1 MNDLRHNW
9 AGNIRYASAQTHQPE
24 SIEQLQEIVAR
35 SQTVK
40 VYGSRHSFNA
50 ITDTTGDHI
59 ALDKMD
65 QSLSLDQ
72 AAGTVTVS
80 GGITYGQLCAQLHG
94 AGRAIHNIAS
104 LPHITVAGAVATAT
118 HGSGDGNGNLAT
130 AVSGLEIVRADGEI
144 VQLSKEKD
152 GEEFLGA
159 VVGLGALGIVTRI
172 TLDTQPAFVMQQ
184 EVYENMPI
192 AQSDAHFDEIF
203 ASAYSVSYFID
214 WQEGRVNEV
223 WLKRRL
229 PDGVA
234 QTPAPT
240 FYGATLATRHLHPI
254 ATMDA
259 APCTP
264 QMGIPGPWHERLPHF
279 LVDSVPA
286 SGDELQ
292 TEYFVA
298 RKHAVAAMTAVASL
312 RQEMASVLK
321 ISEVRSMAGDNLW
334 MSMAYGQDT
343 VALHFS
349 WNNDWASLQ
358 KLLPLV
364 EDRLAPFAPR
374 SHWGKLST
382 LSGADIRA
390 RYPKMADFQAL
401 VRRYDPQGKFRN
413 GFLDHAL
420 GNG

>member
-1 MNDLRHNW
+1 MNDHQHNW
-9 AGNIRYASAQTHQPE
+9 AGNIRYGSARTHQPE
-24 SIEQLQEIVAR
+24 SIEQLQEIVAA
-35 SQTVK
+35 SHKVK

-65 QSLSLDQ
+65 RSLSLDPD
-72 AAGTVTVS
+72 AGTVTVS
-80 GGITYGQLCAQLHG
+80 GGITYGQLCAQLHA
-94 AGRAIHNIAS
+94 AGRAIHNMAS
-104 LPHITVAGAVATAT
+104 LPHITIAGAVSTAT
-118 HGSGDGNGNLAT
+118 HGSGDGNGVLAA

-144 VQLSKEKD
+144 VRLSKEKD

-159 VVGLGALGIVTRI
+159 VVGLGALGIVTRV

-214 WQEGRVNEV
+214 WQEDRVNEV

-234 QTPAPT
+234 QPPAPT
-240 FYGATLATRHLHPI
+240 FYGAALATRHLHPI

-279 LVDSVPA
+279 LVDTVPA

-298 RKHAVAAMTAVASL
+298 RKHAVGAMTALASL
-312 RQEMASVLK
+312 RRELASVLK
-321 ISEVRSMAGDNLW
+321 ISEVRSMAGDQLW
-334 MSMAYGQDT
+334 LSMAYGQDT

-349 WNNDWASLQ
+349 WNNDWAALQ

-364 EDRLAPFAPR
+364 EERLAPFSPR
-374 SHWGKLST
+374 PHWGKLAT
-382 LSGADIRA
+382 LSGAEIQARFPNASDFRA
-390 RYPKMADFQAL
+390 LAE
-401 VRRYDPQGKFRN
+401 RYDPQGKFRN
-413 GFLDHAL
+413 SYLDATIFA
-420 GNG
+420 

>member
-1 MNDLRHNW
+1 MNDPRHNW

-24 SIEQLQEIVAR
+24 SVEQLQEIVAR
-35 SQTVK
+35 SHKVK

-65 QSLSLDQ
+65 QRLSIDQ

-80 GGITYGQLCAQLHG
+80 GGITYGQFCAQLHA
-94 AGRAIHNIAS
+94 AGRAIHNMAS

-118 HGSGDGNGNLAT
+118 HGSGDHNGNLST

-159 VVGLGALGIVTRI
+159 VVNLGALGIVARI
-172 TLDTQPAFVMQQ
+172 TLETQPAFVMQQ

-214 WQEGRVNEV
+214 WQKERVNEV

-240 FYGATLATRHLHPI
+240 FYGATLANRHLHPI
-254 ATMDA
+254 ATMDV

-264 QMGIPGPWHERLPHF
+264 Q
-279 LVDSVPA
+279 
-286 SGDELQ
+286 
-292 TEYFVA
+292 
-298 RKHAVAAMTAVASL
+298 
-312 RQEMASVLK
+312 K
-321 ISEVRSMAGDNLW
+321 IG
-334 MSMAYGQDT
+334 
-343 VALHFS
+343 
-349 WNNDWASLQ
+349 
-358 KLLPLV
+358 
-364 EDRLAPFAPR
+364 
-374 SHWGKLST
+374 
-382 LSGADIRA
+382 RA
-390 RYPKMADFQAL
+390 H
-401 VRRYDPQGKFRN
+401 V
-413 GFLDHAL
+413 
-420 GNG
+420 

>member
-1 MNDLRHNW
+1 MNDHQHNW
-9 AGNIRYASAQTHQPE
+9 AGNIRYGSARTHQPE
-24 SIEQLQEIVAR
+24 SMEQLQEIVAA
-35 SQTVK
+35 SHKVK

-59 ALDKMD
+59 ALDKME
-65 QSLSLDQ
+65 QRLSLDQ
-72 AAGTVTVS
+72 PAGTVTVS
-80 GGITYGQLCAQLHG
+80 GGITYGQLCAQLHA
-94 AGRAIHNIAS
+94 AGRAIHNMAS
-104 LPHITVAGAVATAT
+104 LPHITVAGAVSTAT
-118 HGSGDGNGNLAT
+118 HGSGDRNGTLST

-172 TLDTQPAFVMQQ
+172 TLETQPAFVMQQ

-214 WQEGRVNEV
+214 WQAERVNEV

-240 FYGATLATRHLHPI
+240 FYGAALASRHLHPI

-279 LVDSVPA
+279 LVDTVPA

-298 RKHAVAAMTAVASL
+298 REHAVGAMTALASL
-312 RQEMASVLK
+312 RQELASVLK
-321 ISEVRSMAGDNLW
+321 ISEVRSMAGDDLW
-334 MSMAYGQDT
+334 LSMAYGRDT

-349 WNNDWASLQ
+349 WNNDWAALQ

-364 EDRLAPFAPR
+364 EERLAPFAPR
-374 SHWGKLST
+374 PHWGKLST
-382 LSGADIRA
+382 LSGAEIQARFPKANDFRA
-390 RYPKMADFQAL
+390 LAQ
-401 VRRYDPQGKFRN
+401 RYDPQGKFRN
-413 GFLDHAL
+413 GYLDTTIFA
-420 GNG
+420 